1 MLAIAWGLA
10 CGAGAYALLARTAKL
25 LHTAPERAILPL
37 ILNMLVIGL
46 CLAACALVAPKQLYL
61 AGSALS
67 GTLALCAIARYL
79 YNRRRTRHD
88 ANGEDTRDV

>member
-1 MLAIAWGLA
+1 
-10 CGAGAYALLARTAKL
+10 
-25 LHTAPERAILPL
+25 
-37 ILNMLVIGL
+37 
-46 CLAACALVAPKQLYL
+46 LVAPKQLYL